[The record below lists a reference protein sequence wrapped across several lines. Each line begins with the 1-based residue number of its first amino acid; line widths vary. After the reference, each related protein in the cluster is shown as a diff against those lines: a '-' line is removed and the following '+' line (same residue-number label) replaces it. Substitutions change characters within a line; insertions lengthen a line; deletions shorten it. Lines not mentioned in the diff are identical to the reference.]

1 MSDVLYILGRGS
13 KHDNME
19 LRLSLRTLEANGKN
33 IDRLFIVG
41 NCPEWV
47 QNAIHIPAEDTYQSS
62 QNHAYKVIVG
72 CYRGI
77 SDNFLLMNDDFF
89 MLEPFDVE
97 KYPYYVRGELEEY
110 KEPSFYQK
118 TLNKTREYLI
128 VKGIEHP
135 MAFNVHCPIIYNKK
149 NFMTFEELFH
159 DVKFEDVGYSWRTL
173 YGNTFVKDYKVV
185 SDCKDYD
192 DVFKESETGCLSTS
206 DNCDKILEEVE
217 KRFNKKSRW
226 EK

>member
-1 MSDVLYILGRGS
+1 MSDALYILGRGS

-33 IDRLFIVG
+33 IDRVFIVG
-41 NCPEWV
+41 NKPDWV
-47 QNAIHIPAEDTYQSS
+47 QDVIHIPAEDTYQKA
-62 QNHAYKVIVG
+62 QNHAYKVIVA

-89 MLEPFDVE
+89 MLEPFDVD

-110 KEPSFYQK
+110 KEPSFYQE
-118 TLNKTREYLI
+118 TLNKTRDYLI
-128 VKGIEHP
+128 AKGIEHP

-149 NFMTFEELFH
+149 SFLTFEELFH
-159 DVKFEDVGYSWRTL
+159 DVKFETIGYSWRTL

-185 SDCKDYD
+185 KDCKDFD
-192 DVFKESETGCLSTS
+192 DKWFESETGCLSTS

-217 KRFNKKSRW
+217 KLFNKKSRW

>member
-1 MSDVLYILGRGS
+1 MSDALYILGRGS

-33 IDRLFIVG
+33 IDRVFIVG
-41 NCPEWV
+41 NKPEWV
-47 QNAIHIPAEDTYQSS
+47 QDVIHIPAEDTYQSS
-62 QNHAYKVIVG
+62 QNHAYKVIVA

-89 MLEPFDVE
+89 MLKPFDVE
-97 KYPYYVRGELEEY
+97 NYPYYARGELEEY

-128 VKGIEHP
+128 AKGIERP

-149 NFMTFEELFH
+149 NFLTFEGLFH
-159 DVKFEDVGYSWRTL
+159 DVKFETIGYSWRTL
-173 YGNTFVKDYKVV
+173 YGNLFVKDYKIVN
-185 SDCKDYD
+185 DCKDYD
-192 DVFKESETGCLSTS
+192 DVFKEYETGCLSTS
-206 DNCDKILEEVE
+206 DNCEKILAELE
-217 KRFNKKSRW
+217 KRFPKKSRW